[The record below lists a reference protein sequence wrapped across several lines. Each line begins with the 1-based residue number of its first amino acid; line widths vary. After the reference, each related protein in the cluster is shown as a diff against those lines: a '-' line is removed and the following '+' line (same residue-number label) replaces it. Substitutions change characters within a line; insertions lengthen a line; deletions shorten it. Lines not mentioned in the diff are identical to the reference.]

1 MRDAHPLSSPR
12 AARMKSKPLELD
24 SYQNWAVIT
33 MSDAF
38 DIFDMSEIKAQR
50 LPFPRK
56 RKGYE
61 NVK

>member
-1 MRDAHPLSSPR
+1 
-12 AARMKSKPLELD
+12 MKSKPPELD